1 MNEPALICLC
11 YSGFVACVFLI
22 CVFLLLFQTPENI
35 FRKNFWNATKHH
47 GNIFLFRK
55 LAFLENMY
63 FSENDLQQPN
73 TALVVFRKCCFS
85 KIFTKIQNFSILLFG
100 NSLASREFSKPSHKV
115 TQKRS
120 QLYGKWDFQS
130 WKTLRKFFKNLG
142 FSFFGDS
149 FSWLLHKWKSK
160 SRVHL
165 EAFANHWQVEI
176 PVMKK
181 T

>member
-1 MNEPALICLC
+1 MCCTYSIICWLNPKR
-11 YSGFVACVFLI
+11 FLSI
-22 CVFLLLFQTPENI
+22 
-35 FRKNFWNATKHH
+35 
-47 GNIFLFRK
+47 
-55 LAFLENMY
+55 
-63 FSENDLQQPN
+63 
-73 TALVVFRKCCFS
+73 LVVFRKCFVS

-149 FSWLLHKWKSK
+149 FSWLLCKFVSS
-160 SRVHL
+160 SRGVRDSLASRNPSHEKDL
-165 EAFANHWQVEI
+165 EKFFKILFKGFWRLNRG
-176 PVMKK
+176 
-181 T
+181 

>member
-1 MNEPALICLC
+1 MCCIYLIMYWSNLKR
-11 YSGFVACVFLI
+11 FLSI
-22 CVFLLLFQTPENI
+22 
-35 FRKNFWNATKHH
+35 
-47 GNIFLFRK
+47 
-55 LAFLENMY
+55 
-63 FSENDLQQPN
+63 
-73 TALVVFRKCCFS
+73 LVVFRKCFVS

-149 FSWLLHKWKSK
+149 FSWLLCKWKSK
-160 SRVHL
+160 SWVHL
-165 EAFANHWQVEI
+165 EAFATHWQVEI
-176 PVMKK
+176 PIMKK